1 MRYLILSDIH
11 ANKVALDA
19 VLKHAKSK
27 RWKKVIFLGDAVGYY
42 TEPTAVLNTLRG
54 LETKVCV
61 LGNHDE
67 LVLRFTDKKDPLLDQ
82 RVLVSDIAKRHSSMI
97 SAEGMSFLR
106 SFKAQEVSETWQ
118 AIHGS
123 LKEKWDYL
131 KGIAEAQENL
141 NLMSSRICFVGH
153 THIAVIYACITTP
166 KGEMWRAVSSR
177 SNKLIYRIPP
187 RARLFVN
194 PGSVGQP
201 RDGNPNSSYA
211 IFDEEAD
218 VIEIHRVEYDI
229 EKVQSMVIEQD
240 YPRELAERL
249 KYGT

>member
-19 VLKHAKSK
+19 VLKHARSK
-27 RWKKVIFLGDAVGYY
+27 HWEKVIFLGDAVGYY
-42 TEPTAVLNTLRG
+42 TEPEAVLSTLQD
-54 LETKVCV
+54 LEPEVCI

-67 LVLRFTDKKDPLLDQ
+67 LVLTFVDNKEPLLDQ
-82 RVLVSDIAKRHSSMI
+82 RVLVSNIAKEHSKII
-97 SAEGMSFLR
+97 STEGTSFLR
-106 SFKAQEVSETWQ
+106 SFKTQKVAKTWQ
-118 AIHGS
+118 AVHGS

-131 KGIAEAQENL
+131 RSIAEAQENIS
-141 NLMSSRICFVGH
+141 LMSSGICFVGH

-166 KGEMWRAVSSR
+166 KGEMWRAVSSK

-201 RDGNPNSSYA
+201 RDGNPNASYA

-218 VIEIHRVEYDI
+218 VIEIYRVEYDI
-229 EKVQSMVIEQD
+229 KKVQHMILEQN
-240 YPRELAERL
+240 YPQELGERL
-249 KYGT
+249 EYGA